1 MPSTKQQTDR
11 ELALAWWKHSGKRKI
26 ALFNFTFPGR
36 DSNTATDEEIEIVW
50 RNETQ
55 ELTPMPSDD
64 PFTPGEREVLWYY
77 WVRVKGKGFWEP
89 AQCFGHTWQIIGE
102 STYYTD
108 DQMEKIEGKILS
120 HFVENA
126 VKNF

>member
-1 MPSTKQQTDR
+1 MSTEQQTAP
-11 ELALAWWKHSGKRKI
+11 LTWWRSLSADKK
-26 ALFNFTFPGR
+26 L
-36 DSNTATDEEIEIVW
+36 
-50 RNETQ
+50 
-55 ELTPMPSDD
+55 ELTFKYGYPAGDVDLLDIYQKENPQTGREND

-108 DQMEKIEGKILS
+108 DQMEKIGGKILS